1 MSNGSNVLLRAF
13 CTDPIKN
20 HCHLFFECS
29 YTEEVWNGVDLLKI
43 ILSLQYTTHWDR
55 IKEVL
60 VVDSPPE
67 KLRLFLLS
75 YIFEAAIHFILL
87 ERNLRSM
94 ASLQVNLPTLSNT
107 MIDTFRIDLFL
118 FKSMEKLDIK
128 EARSLVCFS
137 INSELKPETKIFFIE
152 HLKLIVIF
160 ISKYYNKEKS
170 TPAHCYIHL
179 YNRRENSILLVLVRF
194 G

>member
-1 MSNGSNVLLRAF
+1 MNNGSNVLLRAF
-13 CTDPIKN
+13 CTDTIKN

-43 ILSLQYTTHWDR
+43 KLLSLQYTTHWDR

-60 VVDSPPE
+60 VVDSPLE

-137 INSELKPETKIFFIE
+137 INSELKPR
-152 HLKLIVIF
+152 
-160 ISKYYNKEKS
+160 SS
-170 TPAHCYIHL
+170 
-179 YNRRENSILLVLVRF
+179 S
-194 G
+194 